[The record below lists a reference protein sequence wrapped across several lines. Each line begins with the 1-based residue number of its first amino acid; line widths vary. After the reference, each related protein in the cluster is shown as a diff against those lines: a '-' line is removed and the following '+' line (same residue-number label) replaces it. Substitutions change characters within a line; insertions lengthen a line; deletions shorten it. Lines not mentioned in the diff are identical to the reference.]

1 MEEKNGITDHM
12 KELVEYL
19 FEYMF
24 IDRKKNRDI
33 YYEIRR
39 LQKQITYYVSE
50 NFKYNLLVHPD
61 FIKLEKVTTSPKPWM
76 GIERFKGPRDYVILC
91 CFMAFLEQEITNEFI
106 TEDLTKAIKNYF
118 PGEEGLQWEGNGGY
132 QNRLSLIRVVRA
144 LEEIGII
151 VILDQNI
158 DDFKD
163 DDKKQVLFQKQT
175 QSHYFMRNLP
185 FDITACQSPRSLK
198 LKRVLEKELT
208 GILPKHEL
216 NRRLFIEPSIR
227 KRDLDEGLY
236 DYLKRNIEQ
245 VESFVE
251 KTSSYQLE
259 FYKTGAMLTRTETY
273 KPLTTFPNLKMESHL
288 TMQLSFYVRE
298 LIKERKVH
306 KELEGEIQMTRSEFL
321 QVIDSLKERNGDEWT
336 ASYRQMSAK
345 QICKEF
351 IPFLKSW
358 GFCNELED
366 RENLVLY
373 DSLGRVSG
381 TYDMEMKQTEWESGG
396 VEKTS

>member
-1 MEEKNGITDHM
+1 MEEKYVITDHM

-24 IDRKKNRDI
+24 IDRKKHRDI

-39 LQKQITYYVSE
+39 LQKELTYYVSE
-50 NFKYNLLVHPD
+50 NFKYNLLVHSD

-76 GIERFKGPRDYVILC
+76 GIERFKEPRDYVIMC
-91 CFMAFLEQEITNEFI
+91 CFMAYLEQQITNEFI
-106 TEDLTKAIKNYF
+106 TEDLTTAIKNYF
-118 PGEEGLQWEGNGGY
+118 PGEAGIQWEGNGGY

-144 LEEIGII
+144 LEELGII

-163 DDKKQVLFQKQT
+163 DDKKQVLFQKQAP
-175 QSHYFMRNLP
+175 SHYFMRNLP
-185 FDITACQSPRSLK
+185 FDFTTCQSPKSLN
-198 LKRVLEKELT
+198 LKRQLEKEIT
-208 GILPKHEL
+208 GILPKYEL

-227 KRDLDEGLY
+227 KQDLDEGLY
-236 DYLKRNIEQ
+236 EYLKRNIEQ
-245 VESFVE
+245 MESIVEE
-251 KTSSYQLE
+251 TSSYQLE
-259 FYKTGAMLTRTETY
+259 LYKTGAMLTRTESY

-288 TMQLSFYVRE
+288 TMQLSSYVRE
-298 LIKERKVH
+298 LIMEKKIH
-306 KELEGEIQMTRSEFL
+306 KEFDGEIHMTRSEFL
-321 QVIDSLKERNGDEWT
+321 QLIDTLKVRNGDEWT

-366 RENLVLY
+366 RESFILY

-381 TYDMEMKQTEWESGG
+381 TYNIELKQTEWEIGG